1 MDSLDKLTNLF
12 EKFPGIGARQAR
24 RFAYFILSKDAS
36 YTEELSMLI
45 KNIKKDITQCSEC
58 LRFFAKSY
66 NEKSLCSICSSEKR
80 DKSLLL
86 LVAKDS
92 DLSAIEKGGIYKG
105 CYFVLGGI
113 VPILEKEPERKIRLV
128 SLEKKIIRAKEE
140 GLSEIILALS
150 ATSEGENT
158 EDFLKERLRSFG
170 IKVSVLGRGI
180 SSGTEIEYID
190 TETLK
195 GALENKK

>member
-1 MDSLDKLTNLF
+1 MDSFDKLTSLF

-36 YTEELSMLI
+36 YVEELSNLI
-45 KNIKKDITQCSEC
+45 KNIKKEVTQCGEC
-58 LRFFAKSY
+58 MRFFAKSY
-66 NEKSLCSICSSEKR
+66 ADKTLCSICGNDTR
-80 DKSLLL
+80 DKTTLL

-92 DLSAIEKGGIYKG
+92 DLLAIEKGGIYKG
-105 CYFVLGGI
+105 FYFVLGGV

-128 SLEKKIIRAKEE
+128 SLEKKILKAKEE

-158 EDFLKERLRSFG
+158 EDFLKERLRNFG